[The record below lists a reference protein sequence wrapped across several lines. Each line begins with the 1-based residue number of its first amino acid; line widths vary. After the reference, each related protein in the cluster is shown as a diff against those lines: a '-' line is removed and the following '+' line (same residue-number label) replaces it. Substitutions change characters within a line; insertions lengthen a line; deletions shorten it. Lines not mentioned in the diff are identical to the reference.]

1 MNERIKEL
9 VEQAGSNPRKGNNMK
24 NYVPLVP
31 DDRLVE
37 IIRGYVSDH
46 STETTRPDLNNE
58 HRLLELTRLITDEC
72 QVRIPLWRLEKEFAI
87 RARGTT

>member
-1 MNERIKEL
+1 MGRCY
-9 VEQAGSNPRKGNNMK
+9 PRKGNNMK